1 MYSMFLG
8 GEDSTACLTKNYSK
22 GRMHTRQMQFYPQ
35 EKFPTVED
43 EDGRDQPV
51 NEHLPV

>member
-8 GEDSTACLTKNYSK
+8 GEDSTARLTLKNYSK

-43 EDGRDQPV
+43 EDGGD
-51 NEHLPV
+51 